1 MKVSK
6 KTENLVQLKTLD
18 SGTVFLNPE
27 YFELPPYI
35 LTEVN
40 KTMTDANGDVNDRA
54 MVIQLEYGV
63 VEYLNLDK
71 MVIPLPNAELIY

>member
-1 MKVSK
+1 MKVITK
-6 KTENLVQLKTLD
+6 KENLVQLETLD
-18 SGTVFLNPE
+18 SGTVFLDPE
-27 YFELPPYI
+27 YLELPYI

-63 VEYLNLDK
+63 VEYLDLDK